1 MNFLDKSPAAATA
14 RGIYLHTLF
23 GGTMALSIV
32 IFAVFSIYWGSVY
45 TTPARALP
53 GWIVDFDGGF
63 VGESVVTALK
73 ALDPGRGIAWQV
85 IPASQLPSGI
95 AQLNDALT
103 DEKTWFGLAINAG
116 ASANLTAA
124 LSTPDA
130 SYNPSAA
137 ITFVTLEA
145 RNEDIYPVLLAMMNA
160 KLDVI
165 VQDFALQAAKNLSS
179 SANLV
184 KLLSTS
190 PQTVTMPIGYTVTNL
205 RPFDVPLAEAV
216 TFVGLIY
223 MLILSFFIV
232 MISNGGRLASGLDT
246 HLTLRSLITLR
257 LVTPFIAYFVLSLF
271 YTLLS
276 RAFQLPFDRNFGRAG
291 FVIFWMLSYLGMLA
305 CGLAVE
311 AMITLLTIRFIPFFL
326 LIWIISNVA
335 VCVFPLQVLPI
346 VYRYGYA
353 APFYNI
359 SRAVRSIV
367 FRTKND
373 LGLNFGILIAW
384 VVISCITLP
393 TFQWIT
399 GGAPSGRARR
409 QLNHP
414 VWIPWLWLR

>member
-1 MNFLDKSPAAATA
+1 MEHPIRLDSSIDASDRAHHEKTKSFDEVAPPPFSMNFLDKSPAATTA

-23 GGTMALSIV
+23 GGTMALSIL

-85 IPASQLPSGI
+85 IPASQLPNGI

-145 RNEDIYPVLLAMMNA
+145 RNEDIYPILLAM
-160 KLDVI
+160 
-165 VQDFALQAAKNLSS
+165 VQFRAPGRKKCVVLGHLARLI
-179 SANLV
+179 
-184 KLLSTS
+184 STA

-232 MISNGGRLASGLDT
+232 MISNAGRLASGLDT
-246 HLTLRSLITLR
+246 HLTLRSLIALR
-257 LVTPFIAYFVLSLF
+257 LVTPFIAYFI
-271 YTLLS
+271 LS
-276 RAFQLPFDRNFGRAG
+276 RAFRSRSTASAFGRAG

-335 VCVFPLQVLPI
+335 VCVF
-346 VYRYGYA
+346 
-353 APFYNI
+353 
-359 SRAVRSIV
+359 
-367 FRTKND
+367 
-373 LGLNFGILIAW
+373 LGMNFGILIAW
-384 VVISCITLP
+384 VVVSCITLP
-393 TFQWIT
+393 TFQWLMRRS
-399 GGAPSGRARR
+399 AVRARA
-409 QLNHP
+409 QAA
-414 VWIPWLWLR
+414 